1 MSYITSYQ
9 SILETIGDKQMCILL
24 QDILNNDYYLKDFTK
39 DQMTN
44 LVLETLEFYNIA
56 FISNKENRILLTQ
69 TGEKLLYNLTFKL
82 P

>member
-1 MSYITSYQ
+1 MSYITSHQ
-9 SILETIGDKQMCILL
+9 AVLESIGDKQIKVFL

-44 LVLETLEFYNIA
+44 LVLETLEFYGIA
-56 FISNKENRILLTQ
+56 FVSNKEERILLTQ
-69 TGEKLLYNLTFKL
+69 VGEKLLYNLTFKL

>member
-1 MSYITSYQ
+1 MSYITSHQ
-9 SILETIGDKQMCILL
+9 SVLESIGDKQMRVLL

-44 LVLETLEFYNIA
+44 LVLETLEFYGIA
-56 FISNKENRILLTQ
+56 FVSNKEERILLTQ
-69 TGEKLLYNLTFKL
+69 TGEKLLYNLSFKL

>member
-1 MSYITSYQ
+1 MSYITSHQ
-9 SILETIGDKQMCILL
+9 AVLESIGDKQIKVFL

-44 LVLETLEFYNIA
+44 LVLETLEFYGIT
-56 FISNKENRILLTQ
+56 FVSNKEERILLTQ
-69 TGEKLLYNLTFKL
+69 VGEKLLYNLTFKL

>member
-9 SILETIGDKQMCILL
+9 SVLESIGDKQIRILL

-39 DQMTN
+39 DQTTN
-44 LVLETLEFYNIA
+44 LVLETLEFYGIA
-56 FISNKENRILLTQ
+56 FVSNKEERILLTQ
-69 TGEKLLYNLTFKL
+69 VGEKLLYNLIFKL

>member
-1 MSYITSYQ
+1 MSYMTSHQ
-9 SILETIGDKQMCILL
+9 SVLEFIGDKQMRILL

-44 LVLETLEFYNIA
+44 LVFEMLEFYGIA
-56 FISNKENRILLTQ
+56 FASTKEDRVMLTQ